1 MERGRQ
7 KTQLVKIY
15 GHRLRLAFPKSQRKS
30 PEFILISLLMPSE
43 MSPKG
48 GRVARG
54 L

>member
-1 MERGRQ
+1 MEGGRQ

-15 GHRLRLAFPKSQRKS
+15 GHQLKLAFPKSQRKS
-30 PEFILISLLMPSE
+30 PEFTFISLLVPSE

-48 GRVARG
+48 GRGARG